1 MSTWL
6 SSWKPWWLDLSSN
19 FVPKLNN
26 IPPLSTLCPKVSPY
40 IINFILDLS
49 FAYAH
54 ILRFFNGD
62 IFSKENVSEAFHLL
76 GSICSTVSN
85 NKNVYHYA
93 EQVFDTWRCGDCSS
107 YFSNLVDDLIMI
119 FSCHENIYHILLDL
133 QTMFEIVS
141 KSNQVTTD
149 ARKQAKHLERR
160 MVFFISWNRDIPD
173 GYLLAK
179 LKLEECKNEEL
190 KMKKE
195 LENFNV
201 KKDKIQTTPIEE
213 I

>member
-1 MSTWL
+1 
-6 SSWKPWWLDLSSN
+6 
-19 FVPKLNN
+19 
-26 IPPLSTLCPKVSPY
+26 
-40 IINFILDLS
+40 
-49 FAYAH
+49 
-54 ILRFFNGD
+54 
-62 IFSKENVSEAFHLL
+62 
-76 GSICSTVSN
+76 
-85 NKNVYHYA
+85 
-93 EQVFDTWRCGDCSS
+93 
-107 YFSNLVDDLIMI
+107 
-119 FSCHENIYHILLDL
+119 
-133 QTMFEIVS
+133 MFEIVS

-201 KKDKIQTTPIEE
+201 KKDKIQTTLIEE